1 MENKDGRGSD
11 GKFEIPGV
19 PDKYDGQFVVFYGAN
34 RVFAI
39 KKRGELIKLL
49 EDNRIE
55 FVKYKPEEI
64 TEGSFV
70 LKSNS
75 NKAKK

>member
-1 MENKDGRGSD
+1 MENKDNSRSD
-11 GKFEIPGV
+11 GKFKIPGV
-19 PDKYDGQFVVFYGAN
+19 SDKYNGQFVVFYGAE
-34 RVFAI
+34 RVFAF
-39 KKRGELIKLL
+39 KKRGELVKLL

-55 FVKYKPEEI
+55 FVKYKPEGI

-70 LKSNS
+70 HKPNS

>member
-1 MENKDGRGSD
+1 MENIDGRGSD
-11 GKFEIPGV
+11 GKFKIPGV

-39 KKRGELIKLL
+39 KKRKDLLKLL
-49 EDNRIE
+49 EDSRIG
-55 FVKYKPEEI
+55 FVKYKPEGI

-70 LKSNS
+70 HKSNS
-75 NKAKK
+75 NEGKK